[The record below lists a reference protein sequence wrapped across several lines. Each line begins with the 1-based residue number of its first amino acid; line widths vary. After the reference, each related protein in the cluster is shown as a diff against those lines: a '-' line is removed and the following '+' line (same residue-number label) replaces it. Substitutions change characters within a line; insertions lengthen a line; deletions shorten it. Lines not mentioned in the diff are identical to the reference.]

1 MNLGEQYKIDCC
13 TTLTDFLLET
23 KGKGVKSLMMKS
35 FKSVGREMTKQQQQQ
50 PRSGNWVTVEYDDLK
65 V

>member
-23 KGKGVKSLMMKS
+23 KGKGGKSLMMKS

-50 PRSGNWVTVEYDDLK
+50 PRSCNWETVEYDDLK

>member
-1 MNLGEQYKIDCC
+1 MNLGEQYKVASC

-23 KGKGVKSLMMKS
+23 KGKGGKSLMVKS
-35 FKSVGREMTKQQQQQ
+35 FKSVGKEMTGKKKKDL
-50 PRSGNWVTVEYDDLK
+50 TVEYDDLK

>member
-1 MNLGEQYKIDCC
+1 MNLGEQYKVASC

-23 KGKGVKSLMMKS
+23 KGKGGKSLMVKS
-35 FKSVGREMTKQQQQQ
+35 FKSVGKEMTGKKKKKDL
-50 PRSGNWVTVEYDDLK
+50 TVEYDDLK